1 MRKLTSLILI
11 LCLLAGTLAVAHAG
25 SEPADEAAP
34 QRDSREYTFYLI
46 KDDPG
51 FIGSV
56 SLSFFDGVDDL
67 PWIEVSEMTE
77 LICTLQ
83 NKAYGEPAYRL
94 SYNGGGDAVT
104 LMRENHH
111 FMILDYSEDTIAF
124 SDYNAFLKDPSD
136 NALLDQLSFSGFDNN
151 GEAELFQRDA
161 LASFDRYG
169 DLMVLDLKQYGI
181 GLIHEDGHFYIPLQT
196 ANDFLFVPMF
206 RR

>member
-11 LCLLAGTLAVAHAG
+11 LCLLAGAFTAVNAG
-25 SEPADEAAP
+25 AEPVEGAAP

-124 SDYNAFLKDPSD
+124 SDYNAFFEGSL
-136 NALLDQLSFSGFDNN
+136 G
-151 GEAELFQRDA
+151 QRA
-161 LASFDRYG
+161 AGSA
-169 DLMVLDLKQYGI
+169 VLQR
-181 GLIHEDGHFYIPLQT
+181 
-196 ANDFLFVPMF
+196 V
-206 RR
+206 